1 MSDPE
6 WGTFLTSRPTQTQ
19 CLGVIREYNH
29 LLAHLPLPDEVIL
42 GVILEVHPC
51 YDNVKGRNWY
61 HGVYLRLDERAKAA
75 LSLLSDA
82 GSVDGVSLLSLL

>member
-1 MSDPE
+1 MSDPR

-29 LLAHLPLPDEVIL
+29 LLAQLPLPDEVIL

-61 HGVYLRLDERAKAA
+61 HGVYLRLDDRAKVA
-75 LSLLSDA
+75 LSLLSNS
-82 GSVDGVSLLSLL
+82 GPIQGMPMLTEL